1 MFKLLIKNIQKD
13 DILIERK
20 IVLPLNMNFLK
31 SKRKVS
37 LVLGSGGARGLVQ
50 IGIIRCLEEKGYEID
65 EIVGCSIGSL
75 IGAAYVEG
83 KLTELEDWMRSF
95 TKRSVF
101 KLMDFTNPK
110 FGLLKGVR
118 VFESLKEIFPD
129 RDIEDMRIPFRA
141 IATDLK
147 NEREMIFD
155 KGSVYQAIRASIAI
169 PGVFTSIESDEWNL
183 VDGGVINPLPINYVK
198 RKRRNIVIAV
208 NLDGKPDAK
217 YGPLPFESK
226 MNSIG
231 LLQEAYLMM
240 RRRLSKLSVEL
251 YKPDYLIDIPHNIGG
266 IWDYDKASF
275 LIEKGVEYT
284 NKNIPNISTKKKA
297 EKDQSL
303 VK

>member
-1 MFKLLIKNIQKD
+1 MFQLLDKIGHAN
-13 DILIERK
+13 DIFK
-20 IVLPLNMNFLK
+20 ASKFVLPLNMNFLK

-50 IGIIRCLEEKGYEID
+50 IGVIRQLEAMGYEID
-65 EIVGCSIGSL
+65 EVVGCSIGSL

-83 KLTELEDWMRSF
+83 KLTELEDWMRVL
-95 TKRSVF
+95 TKRQVF
-101 KLMDFTNPK
+101 RLMDFTNPK

-129 RDIEDMRIPFRA
+129 KDIEDMRIPFRA
-141 IATDLK
+141 VATDLK

-183 VDGGVINPLPINYVK
+183 VDGGVLNPLPINYVK
-198 RKRRNIVIAV
+198 RKRRNIIIAV

-275 LIEKGVEYT
+275 LIEKGTEYT
-284 NKNIPNISTKKKA
+284 KKLVPEIPVKKKA
-297 EKDQSL
+297 
-303 VK
+303 VI

>member
-1 MFKLLIKNIQKD
+1 MFQLLDKIGHAN
-13 DILIERK
+13 DIFK
-20 IVLPLNMNFLK
+20 ASKFVLPLNMNFLK

-50 IGIIRCLEEKGYEID
+50 IGVIRQLEAMGYEID
-65 EIVGCSIGSL
+65 EVVGCSIGSL

-83 KLTELEDWMRSF
+83 KLTELEDWMRVL
-95 TKRSVF
+95 TKRQVF
-101 KLMDFTNPK
+101 RLMDFTNPK

-129 RDIEDMRIPFRA
+129 KDIEDMRIPFRA
-141 IATDLK
+141 VATDLK

-155 KGSVYQAIRASIAI
+155 RGSVYQAIRASIAI

-183 VDGGVINPLPINYVK
+183 VDGGVLNPLPINYVK
-198 RKRRNIVIAV
+198 RKRRNIIIAV

-275 LIEKGVEYT
+275 LIEKGTEYT
-284 NKNIPNISTKKKA
+284 KKLVPEIPVKKKA
-297 EKDQSL
+297 AI
-303 VK
+303 

>member
-1 MFKLLIKNIQKD
+1 LFQLLDKIGHANDIFKASKF
-13 DILIERK
+13 
-20 IVLPLNMNFLK
+20 VLPLNMNFLK

-50 IGIIRCLEEKGYEID
+50 IGVIRQLEAMGYEID
-65 EIVGCSIGSL
+65 EVVGCSIGSL
-75 IGAAYVEG
+75 IEAAYVEG
-83 KLTELEDWMRSF
+83 KLTELEDWMRVL
-95 TKRSVF
+95 TKRQVF
-101 KLMDFTNPK
+101 RLMDFTNPK

-129 RDIEDMRIPFRA
+129 KDIEDMRIPFRA

-183 VDGGVINPLPINYVK
+183 VDGGVLNPLPINYVK
-198 RKRRNIVIAV
+198 RKRRNIIIAV

-275 LIEKGVEYT
+275 LIEKGTEYT
-284 NKNIPNISTKKKA
+284 KKLIPEIPVKKKA
-297 EKDQSL
+297 AI
-303 VK
+303 

>member
-1 MFKLLIKNIQKD
+1 
-13 DILIERK
+13 
-20 IVLPLNMNFLK
+20 MNFLK

-50 IGIIRCLEEKGYEID
+50 IGVIRQLEAMGYEID
-65 EIVGCSIGSL
+65 EVVGCSIGSL

-83 KLTELEDWMRSF
+83 KLTELEDWMRVL
-95 TKRSVF
+95 TKRQVF
-101 KLMDFTNPK
+101 RLMDFTNPK

-129 RDIEDMRIPFRA
+129 KDIEDMRIPFRA

-183 VDGGVINPLPINYVK
+183 VDGGVLNPLPINYVK
-198 RKRRNIVIAV
+198 RKRRNIIIAV

-275 LIEKGVEYT
+275 LIEKGTEYT
-284 NKNIPNISTKKKA
+284 KKLIPEIPVKKKA
-297 EKDQSL
+297 AI
-303 VK
+303 

>member
-1 MFKLLIKNIQKD
+1 MFQLLDKIGHAN
-13 DILIERK
+13 DIFK
-20 IVLPLNMNFLK
+20 ASKFVLPLNMNFLK

-50 IGIIRCLEEKGYEID
+50 IGVIRQLEAMGYEID
-65 EIVGCSIGSL
+65 EVVGCSIGSL

-83 KLTELEDWMRSF
+83 KLTELEDWMRVL
-95 TKRSVF
+95 TKRQVF
-101 KLMDFTNPK
+101 RLMDFTNPK

-129 RDIEDMRIPFRA
+129 KDIEDMRIPFRA

-183 VDGGVINPLPINYVK
+183 VDGGVLNPLPINYVK
-198 RKRRNIVIAV
+198 RKRRNIIIAV

-275 LIEKGVEYT
+275 LIEKGTEYT
-284 NKNIPNISTKKKA
+284 KKLIPEVPVKKKA
-297 EKDQSL
+297 AI
-303 VK
+303 

>member
-1 MFKLLIKNIQKD
+1 LFQLLDKIGHANDIFKASKF
-13 DILIERK
+13 
-20 IVLPLNMNFLK
+20 VLPLNMNFLK

-50 IGIIRCLEEKGYEID
+50 IGVIRQLEAMGYEID
-65 EIVGCSIGSL
+65 EVVGCSIGSL

-83 KLTELEDWMRSF
+83 KLTELEDWMRVL
-95 TKRSVF
+95 TKRQVF
-101 KLMDFTNPK
+101 RLMDFTNPK

-129 RDIEDMRIPFRA
+129 KDIEDMRIPFRA
-141 IATDLK
+141 VATDLK

-155 KGSVYQAIRASIAI
+155 RGSVYQAIRASIAI

-183 VDGGVINPLPINYVK
+183 VDGGVLNPLPINYVK
-198 RKRRNIVIAV
+198 RKRRNIIIAV

-275 LIEKGVEYT
+275 LIEKGTEYT
-284 NKNIPNISTKKKA
+284 KKLVPEIPVKKKA
-297 EKDQSL
+297 AI
-303 VK
+303 

>member
-1 MFKLLIKNIQKD
+1 LFQLLDKIGHANDIFKASKF
-13 DILIERK
+13 
-20 IVLPLNMNFLK
+20 VLPLNMNFLK

-50 IGIIRCLEEKGYEID
+50 IGVIRQLEAMGYEID
-65 EIVGCSIGSL
+65 EVVGCSIGSL

-83 KLTELEDWMRSF
+83 KLTELEDWMRVL
-95 TKRSVF
+95 TKRQVF
-101 KLMDFTNPK
+101 RLMDFTNPK

-129 RDIEDMRIPFRA
+129 KDIEDMRIPFRA

-183 VDGGVINPLPINYVK
+183 VDGGVLNPLPINYVK
-198 RKRRNIVIAV
+198 RKRRNIIIAV

-275 LIEKGVEYT
+275 LIEKGTEYT
-284 NKNIPNISTKKKA
+284 KKLIPEVPVKKKA
-297 EKDQSL
+297 AI
-303 VK
+303 

>member
-1 MFKLLIKNIQKD
+1 MFQLLDKMGHAN
-13 DILIERK
+13 DIFK
-20 IVLPLNMNFLK
+20 ASKFVLPLNMNFLK

-50 IGIIRCLEEKGYEID
+50 IGVIRQLEAMGYEID
-65 EIVGCSIGSL
+65 EVVGCSIGSL

-83 KLTELEDWMRSF
+83 KLTELEDWMRVL
-95 TKRSVF
+95 TKRQVF
-101 KLMDFTNPK
+101 RLMDFTNPK

-129 RDIEDMRIPFRA
+129 KDIEDMRIPFRA

-183 VDGGVINPLPINYVK
+183 VDGGVLNPLPINYVK
-198 RKRRNIVIAV
+198 RKRRNIIIAV

-275 LIEKGVEYT
+275 LIEKGTEYT
-284 NKNIPNISTKKKA
+284 KKLIPEIPVKKKA
-297 EKDQSL
+297 AI
-303 VK
+303 